1 MPEDRLYAREKM
13 LVAAGIIASGL
24 DLKTQYIGDF
34 VDDAQMFI
42 SANKLTSSNDLVPGA
57 VNKVVKDG
65 NKYLRVYND
74 GRQEDIPREVY
85 TNEVVYNYLPQ
96 RFKTYAP

>member
-1 MPEDRLYAREKM
+1 MPQDRLYAREKM

-42 SANKLTSSNDLVPGA
+42 TANELTSSDEPVPGA
-57 VNKVVKDG
+57 VNKVVQSG

-74 GRQEDIPREVY
+74 GRQEDIPREAY
-85 TNEVVYNYLPQ
+85 INEVVYNYLPQ
-96 RFKTYAP
+96 RFKTYVP

>member
-13 LVAAGIIASGL
+13 LVAAGIVASGL
-24 DLKTQYIGDF
+24 DLKTHYVGDF

-42 SANKLTSSNDLVPGA
+42 TNNSLMSSEELIPGA
-57 VNKVVKDG
+57 VSKVTRKGD
-65 NKYLRVYND
+65 KYLRVYND
-74 GRQEDIPREVY
+74 GREEDIPQEVY

-96 RFKTYAP
+96 RFKTYVP